1 MLRSKNLSSG
11 FSLLELLV
19 VMAVM
24 GIMIGLIG
32 FSFIGSGGGQ
42 IGQGQRL
49 LLSLLQQARTL
60 AVSSGNEVRLIVSA
74 DSTDEEK
81 YLRYMEIVLAGD
93 NNDTNDISKSWAVQG
108 SGIYLPNQVWFVSNE
123 LENMPEEWPSD
134 GQCLWSNSGDTPF
147 KLSYP
152 VAGKR
157 SEQGQDLKSFHY
169 ISSNAGGVFQNSTS
183 LKLVLS
189 SGNLRQ
195 VGGEL
200 KPYFPNP
207 KILLGV
213 LIQPFGGMFA
223 LGSEDFT
230 HEN

>member
-1 MLRSKNLSSG
+1 MLRSKNVSSG

-24 GIMIGLIG
+24 GIMIGLVG

-49 LLSLLQQARTL
+49 LLSLLQQVKTL
-60 AVSSGNEVRLIVSA
+60 AVSSGKEARLIVSA

-81 YLRYMEIVLAGD
+81 YLRYMEIVLEG
-93 NNDTNDISKSWAVQG
+93 NDDDDPSESWVVQG
-108 SGIYLPNQVWFVSNE
+108 SGIYLPNQVWFVSDE
-123 LENMPEEWPSD
+123 LENMPDEWPSD
-134 GQCLWSNSGDTPF
+134 GHCLWSNPGDAPF

-157 SEQGQDLKSFHY
+157 FVEGQDMKLFHY
-169 ISSNAGGVFQNSTS
+169 ISCNVWGVFETSTS

-195 VGGEL
+195 VDGDL

-213 LIQPFGGMFA
+213 LVQPFGGMFA
-223 LGSEDFT
+223 LGSEDFL
-230 HEN
+230 HGN

>member
-1 MLRSKNLSSG
+1 MLRSKNVSSG

-24 GIMIGLIG
+24 GIMIGLVG

-49 LLSLLQQARTL
+49 LLSLLHQVKTL
-60 AVSSGNEVRLIVSA
+60 AVSSGKEARLIVSA
-74 DSTDEEK
+74 DPTDEEK
-81 YLRYMEIVLAGD
+81 YLRYMEIVLEGD
-93 NNDTNDISKSWAVQG
+93 NNDTPQSWVGQG
-108 SGIYLPNQVWFVSNE
+108 SGIYLPNQVWFVSDE
-123 LENMPEEWPSD
+123 LENMPDGWPSD
-134 GQCLWSNSGDTPF
+134 GHCLWSNSGDAPF

-157 SEQGQDLKSFHY
+157 FEEGQDMKSFHY
-169 ISSNAGGVFQNSTS
+169 ISCNAGGVFQANTS
-183 LKLVLS
+183 LQLVLS

-195 VGGEL
+195 VDGNL
-200 KPYFPNP
+200 RPYFPNP

-223 LGSEDFT
+223 LGSEDFL
-230 HEN
+230 HGN